1 VLKKTYI
8 KKIFSDPLGR
18 DSGRD
23 VALLAGP
30 RRHADAADRRATQVA
45 TPHPPPDHGGP
56 AGRGAFLRDTDWLGN
71 SFFVVAALF
80 LFSRVVIFCAV
91 VVPFQLRAC
100 GAWASVLSE
109 GFHP

>member
-1 VLKKTYI
+1 MLKKNVH

-45 TPHPPPDHGGP
+45 PPHPPPDHGRP
-56 AGRGAFLRDTDWLGN
+56 AGGGAFLRRGERDGLGN
-71 SFFVVAALF
+71 SSF
-80 LFSRVVIFCAV
+80 LFIISR
-91 VVPFQLRAC
+91 
-100 GAWASVLSE
+100 
-109 GFHP
+109 